1 MSTVYVKNITAFDAA
16 NEHTIIFGYSGNQC
30 TKNRII
36 VYNSATNA
44 SVYDNTVTT
53 YNLAHVIPAGTLTN
67 GTSYYVTI
75 TAYYLVNNVEN
86 SVVSSA
92 SNVFKCLSTATWALN
107 INNGA
112 TIGNSYFT
120 FQITYLQAE
129 NDPINEFN
137 FAVYNS
143 SGTEFWISD
152 TLYNATD
159 SATVTGLLNDTQY
172 FVRAYGTTASGLVL
186 DTRTTAD
193 ISVVTSYTAPTIY
206 AYAYL
211 TNERYQGFVKVDTN
225 IASVDGKSSATPSFI
240 TDSAGTQYID
250 LSANGA
256 SVTFDNGFSSGD
268 DFTMMMD
275 FYGVRYQVPVIT
287 LKSETDSYSM
297 SFYQTTNSTGSVAY
311 AQLKD
316 DNGDYRILS
325 NYISIPTSKSK
336 IFVYIKRENGLFFIR
351 IENLGEVTP

>member
-1 MSTVYVKNITAFDAA
+1 MATISVKSISAFDASKA
-16 NEHTIIFGYSGNQC
+16 TTVAFLYDGNQC
-30 TKNRII
+30 YKNKIA

-44 SVYDNTVTT
+44 EVYSNTETT
-53 YNLAHVIPAGTLTN
+53 YNLSQIIPAGTLAN
-67 GTSYYVTI
+67 GTSYYI
-75 TAYYLVNNVEN
+75 KFTAYYKLNAVETA
-86 SVVSSA
+86 VESSA

-107 INNGA
+107 ISNGA

-120 FQITYLQAE
+120 FQITYSQAE

-143 SGTEFWISD
+143 SGTEFWISE

-159 SATVTGLLNDTQY
+159 SATVSGLLNDTQY
-172 FVRAYGTTASGLVL
+172 FVRAYGMTASGLVL

-193 ISVVTSYTAPTIY
+193 ISVVTSYKTPTIY

-225 IASVDGKSSATPSFI
+225 IASVDGKSATTPSFV
-240 TDSAGTQYID
+240 TDSAGTQYVD
-250 LSANGA
+250 LSADGA
-256 SVTFDNGFSSGD
+256 SVTFDNGFFSGE

-275 FYGVRYQVPVIT
+275 FYGVRYNTSVVTI
-287 LKSETDSYSM
+287 KSASDSYSI
-297 SFYQTTNSTGSVAY
+297 SFYKTTTATDSVAY

-316 DNGDYRILS
+316 DNGDYQILS
-325 NYISIPTSKSK
+325 NYIPIPTDKSK
-336 IFVYIKRENGLFFIR
+336 LFLFVKREKGLFYIK
-351 IENLGEVTP
+351 IENLGEVAV